1 MRTLVLSL
9 PMYKAGF
16 SAVRDHRPFV
26 RLGQIFLPIGVC
38 LILIT
43 SCSSKSDEDQIRN
56 RLGEIVSAV
65 EDRDRR
71 RVNAF
76 LTADFVA
83 RSRGQ
88 QVDSN
93 LLMLAY
99 FRQVKNIRIITY
111 GTEVVVTGNEAAV
124 QLNAVVS
131 GGQGW
136 LPERLNV
143 FNVNTVWLKDD
154 DWLVQAAEWERV
166 EFSEQDLPEQVR
178 QLLGTDQ

>member
-1 MRTLVLSL
+1 MACIYAVIAVQKFGCNIFHDQGPFIKLWQVLL
-9 PMYKAGF
+9 P
-16 SAVRDHRPFV
+16 
-26 RLGQIFLPIGVC
+26 LGVC
-38 LILIT
+38 FIVIT
-43 SCSSKSDEDQIRN
+43 SCSSETAEDQIRN

-83 RSRGQ
+83 RNRGQ

-143 FNVNTVWLKDD
+143 FNINTVWLKDD
-154 DWLVQAAEWERV
+154 DWLVQQADWERI
-166 EFSEQDLPEQVR
+166 EFREQDLPEQVR
-178 QLLGTDQ
+178 QLLGAD